1 MTTQSSKGVAV
12 VTGASRGI
20 GAVYADRLAKRG
32 YDLVLVARNEAR
44 LRALAD
50 RLTRETGHR
59 SSRSRPILAARM
71 ILLAWRRAYGMMRPS
86 RCSSTTPASYLQWLI
101 AKNLRTAADT
111 ESRLEKHFLP
121 KFGDR
126 LVSGLTKSDLDGWL
140 ASLMLGN
147 D

>member
-1 MTTQSSKGVAV
+1 M
-12 VTGASRGI
+12 
-20 GAVYADRLAKRG
+20 
-32 YDLVLVARNEAR
+32 
-44 LRALAD
+44 
-50 RLTRETGHR
+50 
-59 SSRSRPILAARM
+59 
-71 ILLAWRRAYGMMRPS
+71 
-86 RCSSTTPASYLQWLI
+86 QWLT

-111 ESRLEKHFLP
+111 EGRLEKHFLP

>member
-1 MTTQSSKGVAV
+1 M
-12 VTGASRGI
+12 
-20 GAVYADRLAKRG
+20 
-32 YDLVLVARNEAR
+32 
-44 LRALAD
+44 
-50 RLTRETGHR
+50 
-59 SSRSRPILAARM
+59 
-71 ILLAWRRAYGMMRPS
+71 
-86 RCSSTTPASYLQWLI
+86 QWLI

-111 ESRLEKHFLP
+111 EGRLEKHFLP